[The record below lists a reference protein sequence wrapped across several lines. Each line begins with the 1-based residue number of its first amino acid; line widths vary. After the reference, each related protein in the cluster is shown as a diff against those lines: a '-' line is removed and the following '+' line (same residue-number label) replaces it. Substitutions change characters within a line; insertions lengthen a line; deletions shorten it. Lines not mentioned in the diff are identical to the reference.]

1 MTYDLIIISKSV
13 DDLIGVTQTCINSAR
28 IDGADLNIIVVE
40 TGNPYKYDVDK
51 IVSYNGEFNYNRAL
65 NMGLK
70 YAKSDF
76 QILANNDLIFC
87 KGWSKI
93 GEIMKL
99 NGYLSASA
107 LSNDA
112 RQNPYRRGNV
122 AYEGYSIGYQL
133 AGWCIFTSKELWP
146 IIGPLNE
153 RHRFWFSDNVYADQ
167 LRAKKIKHALICSV
181 QVDHIGSTTL
191 KKLPRSVQHLYTKGQ
206 KRILR

>member
-76 QILANNDLIFC
+76 
-87 KGWSKI
+87 
-93 GEIMKL
+93 
-99 NGYLSASA
+99 
-107 LSNDA
+107 
-112 RQNPYRRGNV
+112 
-122 AYEGYSIGYQL
+122 
-133 AGWCIFTSKELWP
+133 
-146 IIGPLNE
+146 
-153 RHRFWFSDNVYADQ
+153 
-167 LRAKKIKHALICSV
+167 
-181 QVDHIGSTTL
+181 
-191 KKLPRSVQHLYTKGQ
+191 
-206 KRILR
+206 